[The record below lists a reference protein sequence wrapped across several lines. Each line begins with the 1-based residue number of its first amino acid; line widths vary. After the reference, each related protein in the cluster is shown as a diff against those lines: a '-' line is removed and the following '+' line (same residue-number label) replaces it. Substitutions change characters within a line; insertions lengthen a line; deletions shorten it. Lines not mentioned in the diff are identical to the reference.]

1 MRETG
6 LPRTDRNRKLQGRR
20 YSEKPGL
27 RSLVFGLVLL
37 GGFRQRLDEWWIG
50 VELGAGASPST
61 QLAVLASVPL
71 DALHL
76 GDA

>member
-6 LPRTDRNRKLQGRR
+6 LPRTDRNDKLQGRR
-20 YSEKPGL
+20 CSVKSGL
-27 RSLVFGLVLL
+27 RSLVFGYRRL
-37 GGFRQRLDEWWIG
+37 GGLRQGLDEWRIR
-50 VELGAGASPST
+50 VELGAGASPSA
-61 QLAVLASVPL
+61 QLAVFASVPL